1 MNLLRDV
8 FIVGCGMTRFGRSEG
23 GLLDIAEEAS
33 LAAIADSGIQPGEI
47 QSVVVA
53 NMGAGILNHMT
64 GLGSAVVDRLS
75 LYPATAEVVENG
87 PASGGSAVK
96 VAAAAVGS
104 GLAEVALVV
113 GAEKMRDVTG
123 WESTDFVATLS
134 QPQVEYI
141 YGVTLPAL
149 AGMFARLYME
159 KYGITSR
166 HLALVAIKNHSNATK
181 NPYAHIR
188 QTVTLEGILERPE
201 AVVNNPPVAEPLRMF
216 DCCPVSDGSAALVL
230 ASAEAAKRLGAA
242 GRAVRIAG
250 IGQATDTH
258 AVHERKDPTELK
270 AVETASRI
278 AFEMA
283 GVKPSD
289 IDVAEL
295 HDAFTILEIAESE
308 HVGFFKKG
316 TGHLALERGETSLTG
331 KLPINTSGGL
341 KAKGHPVGATGV
353 AQICELVWQL
363 RGEAGERQVK
373 GARTG
378 FSCNFGGFGN
388 NVVCFVLSRPAA
400 RPGQK
405 TGAMSEPRTSA
416 SRSSTSRKR
425 TSARK

>member
-1 MNLLRDV
+1 MKLLRDV
-8 FIVGCGMTRFGRSEG
+8 YIIGCGMIRFGRSEG
-23 GLLDIAEEAS
+23 GLLDIIEEAS
-33 LAAIADSGIQPGEI
+33 LAAIADSGIEPKEI

-87 PASGGSAVK
+87 PASGATAVRS
-96 VAAAAVGS
+96 AAAAIGS
-104 GLAEVALVV
+104 GLADVALVV

-149 AGMFARLYME
+149 AGMFARHYMD
-159 KYGITSR
+159 KYGITPR
-166 HLALVAIKNHSNATK
+166 HQAMVAIKNHENATK

-188 QTVTLEGILERPE
+188 QTVTMEGILDRPE

-216 DCCPVSDGSAALVL
+216 DCCPVSDGAAALVL
-230 ASAEAAKRLGAA
+230 VSAEAARRLGKT

-258 AVHERKDPTELK
+258 AVHERKDPTDLK
-270 AVETASRI
+270 AVELASRQ
-278 AFEMA
+278 AFAMA
-283 GVKPSD
+283 GIKPSD
-289 IDVAEL
+289 VDVAEL

-316 TGHLALERGETSLTG
+316 TGHLALEKGETSLTG
-331 KLPINTSGGL
+331 RIPINPSGGL

-353 AQICELVWQL
+353 AQVCELVWQL

-373 GARTG
+373 NARTG

-388 NVVCFVLSRPAA
+388 NVVCLVLSKAGAKPEARPARPAA
-400 RPGQK
+400 SKGK
-405 TGAMSEPRTSA
+405 TSKTKPAKG
-416 SRSSTSRKR
+416 K
-425 TSARK
+425 